1 MKKNRGYKSNY
12 FKPDG
17 KGSSKMKEASSD
29 DRDKLNISLPL
40 QADKGVSR
48 GFGTGSQQQL
58 IRRESQAVNRQ
69 NKSYF
74 GLTAHQ
80 IVDMSDVSSDDAN
93 ILNEA
98 FLRSSEASSDDAN
111 ILNEAF
117 LGSSEASSDDARIS
131 NEAFLRSAGESYFGN
146 VGGSRSEAGRS
157 SITPSSINFERIFKY
172 IKESSDAEMNFF
184 SEVLYSAVCKVQE
197 LIPTIFDDHERRRD
211 ADKYLYAQSRSYK
224 LGSDAIQL
232 RLNMIPAEILLYH
245 LGLAASKAEKSHYRF
260 APMYSA
266 GKINLVVATAMCSKY
281 RCGGRVLISAW
292 NKGGVRQDDPIMALY
307 HDNPPSWIAIDSKHY
322 RSPKTII
329 RDKNYYQAI
338 LGYYL
343 YEKDCES
350 FASKVR
356 VETILK
362 KWEDFETLC
371 ATPVITRSTSR
382 LFRRGP

>member
-98 FLRSSEASSDDAN
+98 FL
-111 ILNEAF
+111 
-117 LGSSEASSDDARIS
+117 GSSEASSDDARIS

-157 SITPSSINFERIFKY
+157 SITPSSINFERIFEY

-371 ATPVITRSTSR
+371 ATPGITRSTSS